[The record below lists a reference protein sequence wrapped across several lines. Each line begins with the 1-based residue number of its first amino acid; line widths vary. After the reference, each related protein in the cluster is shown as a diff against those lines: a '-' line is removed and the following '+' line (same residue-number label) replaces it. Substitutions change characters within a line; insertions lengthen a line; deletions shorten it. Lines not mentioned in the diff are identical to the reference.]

1 MGLNTASAIISFAKK
16 LEQDSAKFYGDLA
29 QRYVK
34 DRDIF
39 LPFAEENRKNVVQIE
54 RAYYG
59 VITDAIEGCFAF
71 DIESEAY
78 VVEATLA
85 EDASYSD
92 ALGKAIEL
100 EEKIGE
106 FYADAAE
113 QSKSYM
119 ADVPRAFM
127 LIVKKRNNRVA
138 KLGSLLDKEG

>member
-1 MGLNTASAIISFAKK
+1 MGLHTSAEIISFARK
-16 LEQDSAKFYGDLA
+16 LENESANFYKILSQKYA
-29 QRYVK
+29 K
-34 DRDIF
+34 DEDVF
-39 LPFAEENRKNVVQIE
+39 LSFAKENGKNVLQIE